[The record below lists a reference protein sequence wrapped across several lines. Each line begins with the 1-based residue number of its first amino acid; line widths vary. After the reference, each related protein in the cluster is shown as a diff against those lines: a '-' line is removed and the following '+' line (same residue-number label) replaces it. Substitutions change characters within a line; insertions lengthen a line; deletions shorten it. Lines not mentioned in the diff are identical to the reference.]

1 MMPSTSDQIRAAAGV
16 ALQKLIQS
24 KGTDVLD
31 WSDIH
36 KGFELDGQTIHFA
49 SQALGIF
56 KPTQLQDGAA
66 LSIRQVLPSRAGRTA
81 RYDDREIAGG
91 IVVYKLQGDGKA
103 NRHNRLLEQACVR
116 RLPVIFFRGVADSRY
131 ETLYPV
137 FLEHLSYENG
147 EVFIVFDQP
156 KQTVEQHS
164 NIVSEPLQA
173 EYGIGSR
180 KTRLHQQAFRK
191 LVLGAYGLRCALTNL
206 PLIDL
211 LQAAHI
217 IRDADGGEAS
227 VRNGIAMS
235 TFHHAAYEAN
245 LLGIDP
251 DGRIHLSERITEV
264 RDGPMYDHGM
274 LRLEG
279 MRMRFPLYAEHKP
292 NPEFLAMKFDE
303 FRNR

>member
-1 MMPSTSDQIRAAAGV
+1 MSPSTSDQIRAAAGI
-16 ALQKLIQS
+16 ALQRLIQS
-24 KGTDVLD
+24 KGTNVLT
-31 WSDIH
+31 WNEIH
-36 KGFELDGQTIHFA
+36 QGFEVNGQTIHFA
-49 SQALGIF
+49 SKALGIF
-56 KPTQLQDGAA
+56 KPKEVEDGAA
-66 LSIRQVLPSRAGRTA
+66 LSIRQVQPSRSGRTA
-81 RYDDREIAGG
+81 RYDDQELAGG

-103 NRHNRLLEQACVR
+103 NHHNRLLERACAR
-116 RLPVIFFRGVADSRY
+116 RLPIIFFRGLADGLY
-131 ETLYPV
+131 EALYPV
-137 FLEHLSYENG
+137 FVEHLSYENG

-156 KQTVEQHS
+156 SQAEDQQS

-173 EYGIGSR
+173 EYGIGTR

-206 PLIDL
+206 PLVDL

-279 MRMRFPLYAEHKP
+279 MRMRFPLYAEHRP

-303 FRNR
+303 FRRR